1 MFVFWY
7 LVIMFLYKIVFI
19 GIWYN
24 IYDMR
29 GNLWVYFDVK
39 ICVGYVIVNKI

>member
-24 IYDMR
+24 SYDMK